1 MKLVFILVS
10 LAAMSPAEC
19 ISIPR
24 GKIVAR
30 DLAGAVAGF
39 SSLDPETVIGFA
51 PAPGVQRVLSSREV
65 LTIARRQGLETEGTM
80 PSVCVERAVQPIS
93 RDEINA
99 ALVNAM
105 GVADARLEILGFSNQ
120 GVPPGRLEFAISGL
134 NKPPADKPEA
144 PVIWR
149 GRLAYDDDRSMAVW
163 AKVSITVLRSAVVTT
178 ERIQAGTTIR
188 PEQLRVNQTVQ
199 FPFANPSLGSIS
211 EVAGRVARQNIPAGQ
226 RIAPASLAEP
236 TEVLQGERVRVRV
249 VDGLAVLSLEAIAQ
263 SAGSRGD
270 AILVLNPATGKSF
283 RGVVEDKGKVMVRP
297 SEGVE

>member
-1 MKLVFILVS
+1 MKLIFILVS
-10 LAAMSPAEC
+10 LAMMSPAEC
-19 ISIPR
+19 ISIAH

-30 DLAGAVAGF
+30 DLAGAVSGF

-65 LTIARRQGLETEGTM
+65 LMIARRQGLETEGTM

-99 ALVNAM
+99 ALVKLL
-105 GVADARLEILGFSNQ
+105 VADARLEIFGFSNQ
-120 GVPPGRLEFAISGL
+120 GLPPGRLEFAIAGL

-149 GRLAYDDDRSMAVW
+149 GRLVYDDDRSMAVW
-163 AKVSITVLRSAVVTT
+163 AKVSITVQRSAVVAT

-188 PEQLRVNQTVQ
+188 PEQLRVNQTIQ
-199 FPFANPSLGSIS
+199 FPFASPPLGSIAQ
-211 EVAGRVARQNIPAGQ
+211 VAGRVARQNIPAGQ

-270 AILVLNPATGKSF
+270 AIQVLNPATGKSF

>member
-1 MKLVFILVS
+1 MKLICILVS
-10 LAAMSPAEC
+10 LAIMSRAEC
-19 ISIPR
+19 IPIAH

-30 DLAGAVAGF
+30 DLAGAVPGF

-65 LTIARRQGLETEGTM
+65 LMIARRQGLETEGTM

-99 ALVNAM
+99 ALVKLL
-105 GVADARLEILGFSNQ
+105 VADARLEIFGFSNQ
-120 GVPPGRLEFAISGL
+120 GVPPGRLEFAIAGL

-149 GRLAYDDDRSMAVW
+149 GRLVYDDDRSMAVW
-163 AKVSITVLRSAVVTT
+163 AKVSITVQRSAVVAA

-188 PEQLRVNQTVQ
+188 PEQLKVNQTVQ
-199 FPFANPSLGSIS
+199 FPFAIPPLDLIS
-211 EVAGRVARQNIPAGQ
+211 QVAGRVARQNIPAGQ

-270 AILVLNPATGKSF
+270 AIQVLNPATGKSF